1 MYYNLHYKI
10 KYKVKTSAVIFVF
23 SIQCLIY
30 HLPEIISLKKWMIY
44 LSMNIFKTYIA
55 KGKPICKRGRGMLR

>member
-30 HLPEIISLKKWMIY
+30 HLPEIISLKKMDDLPKY
-44 LSMNIFKTYIA
+44 EYI
-55 KGKPICKRGRGMLR
+55 